1 MLPKSS
7 LSCVVYI
14 YIDAHTCMYAYI
26 NIPEH
31 ADNAVC
37 NFSNS
42 MCSGKLL
49 LLLLLLFPC
58 FCHFP
63 VKHYL
68 KIILSPGKR
77 M

>member
-7 LSCVVYI
+7 LSCAVYNNM
-14 YIDAHTCMYAYI
+14 DAHICMYAYI

-42 MCSGKLL
+42 MCMENYYYYYYYYFHAFAISL
-49 LLLLLLFPC
+49 
-58 FCHFP
+58 
-63 VKHYL
+63 
-68 KIILSPGKR
+68 
-77 M
+77 